1 MYGNLKA
8 SNLEIEDA
16 AKQANALEFI
26 VKNDEVKEDLSN
38 AFSNDAA
45 ELKQALLDHKTE
57 MLTEIGDQEEYD
69 DLIKNLEKIAANDLN
84 QGKFEQVTDLVDTR
98 TDSEKNP
105 DLTSKCELAAG
116 FEI

>member
-45 ELKQALLDHKTE
+45 ELK
-57 MLTEIGDQEEYD
+57 
-69 DLIKNLEKIAANDLN
+69 
-84 QGKFEQVTDLVDTR
+84 
-98 TDSEKNP
+98 
-105 DLTSKCELAAG
+105 
-116 FEI
+116 

>member
-45 ELKQALLDHKTE
+45 ELKTALLDHKTE
-57 MLTEIGDQEEYD
+57 MLSEIGDQEEYD
-69 DLIKNLEKIAANDLN
+69 DLVKCLETIAAKDLN
-84 QGKFEQVTDLVDTR
+84 QGKFE
-98 TDSEKNP
+98 
-105 DLTSKCELAAG
+105 
-116 FEI
+116 